1 VVGALLEIVK
11 LPPKPVCE
19 TVIVAVCP
27 VCVKAIGLG
36 SVLTAIP
43 LPTGEFVG
51 AGVAV
56 AVAVDVGVG
65 VGVAEAGALGALD
78 GGGVF
83 GG

>member
-1 VVGALLEIVK
+1 MLEIVK

-27 VCVKAIGLG
+27 VWVKAIGLG
-36 SVLTAIP
+36 SVVTAIP

-51 AGVAV
+51 VGAGVAVAV